1 MKNLIH
7 RMHAIVLAVTIF
19 NLMTNVTCLGIL
31 VLIEWVSGTL
41 EQIADKER
49 KTFISRG
56 IDDIKTSYL
65 FLFLAIPMARG
76 SS

>member
-56 IDDIKTSYL
+56 IDIKTSYL

>member
-65 FLFLAIPMARG
+65 FLFLAVPMARG